1 VGWLGLEG
9 WKDYD
14 CGKGEAMT
22 ESVEEVKATTT
33 KGGTKLVA
41 PKIYG
46 AMLAVAAGVGAIP
59 RNGIMKF
66 GGTEYKYVKNDDI
79 LDRIS
84 VLLVSNKIIVQ
95 PSVSIEDVN
104 RGSRPFVYVHLTQT
118 YISAEDGSSVATQ
131 VTGEAAAGDD
141 KSVRKAVTQA
151 QKIANLLTF
160 SIATGEADPDGIEY
174 KPTADEAPKQSPVAN
189 KITAAKGVNAES
201 LFNEIKVF
209 LGANEMTGAVA
220 NALGTRISGGKTSAE
235 WQTDV
240 IILGDILK
248 ALKAGEVE

>member
-1 VGWLGLEG
+1 LEG
-9 WKDYD
+9 WEDFD
-14 CGKGEAMT
+14 CGKGESMT
-22 ESVEEVKATTT
+22 ESFEEVKATTT
-33 KGGTKLVA
+33 KGGTKVVA

-46 AMLAVAAGVGAIP
+46 AMLSVAAGVGAIP

-174 KPTADEAPKQSPVAN
+174 KATADEAPKQSALAK
-189 KITAAKGVNAES
+189 KIASTKIALGSGSDASS

-209 LGANEMTGAVA
+209 LGANELTGAVA

-240 IILGDILK
+240 IILTDILK
-248 ALKAGEVE
+248 ALKAGETE